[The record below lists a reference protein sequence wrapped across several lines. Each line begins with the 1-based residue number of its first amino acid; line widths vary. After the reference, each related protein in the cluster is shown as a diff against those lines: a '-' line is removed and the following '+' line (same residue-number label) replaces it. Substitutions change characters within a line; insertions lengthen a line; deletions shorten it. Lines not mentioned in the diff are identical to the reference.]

1 MKLTSNN
8 SIEVR
13 YYNVKRETEKA
24 ILVSLPVSWNSNY
37 YERQFWFPK
46 SCVEMYKD
54 TMAIATFLVGK
65 MGQEYAYHGYMM
77 YFDEIGQ

>member
-13 YYNVKRETEKA
+13 YYNVERETEKA
-24 ILVSLPVSWNSNY
+24 ILVSLPVSWNDNS

-46 SCVEMYKD
+46 SCVEMFKD
-54 TMAIATFLVGK
+54 TMAIATFLVDKLGK
-65 MGQEYAYHGYMM
+65 ENEYHGYMM
-77 YFDEIGQ
+77 RFAEMR